1 MHIVQIADFMEA
13 AMTVTVSS
21 TDFQR
26 NVGAYTD
33 KAMQEPL
40 IITSHGRER
49 LALISIDGCNRF
61 KMLEDREVFLPEDLP
76 EDPLLELED
85 EIKANEDAGLTPTN
99 YKVTQ
104 F

>member
-1 MHIVQIADFMEA
+1 
-13 AMTVTVSS
+13 MTVTVSS

-49 LALISIDGCNRF
+49 LALISIDDYNRF
-61 KMLEDREVFLPEDLP
+61 KMLDDREVLLAEDLP
-76 EDPLLELED
+76 EDLLLELED
-85 EIKANEDAGLTPTN
+85 EIKSSEAAGLTPSN
-99 YKVTQ
+99 YKVTK